1 MRYIFWLVRHLWTV
15 RPLMELMRRSIE
27 ESKDRMLT
35 DSEIDGIGYQASE
48 FTKRMVRKGR
58 YE

>member
-1 MRYIFWLVRHLWTV
+1 
-15 RPLMELMRRSIE
+15 MELMRRSIE